1 MLTIY
6 IPTFNRGTR
15 LSENLKL
22 VMDEIENFGLQMKVS
37 ILVGD
42 NASEDD
48 TQSICETVEE
58 LAKGRN
64 IEFSYF
70 RNPSNLGFN
79 GNIQA
84 GYLKVTS
91 GWIMFLSDDDVL
103 YTGAL
108 DRICTDITNVQPDVS
123 LYNFDQ
129 FPYDR
134 QNPLVTE
141 NIVYADRKDFS
152 NLASLFSWQK
162 LTGVVLRCRKL
173 EESDDFFRDLLW
185 PAKHFPHVIL
195 SVSAYHRGNVLYKS
209 DFFVAGHDPDFLDH
223 VNFLWYTS
231 ASFVKELENCKS
243 VLGIDDP
250 SFDEQISKIPIANVI
265 DSSVTHLI
273 YYYAGKVRIS
283 RSVKRILWSNVI
295 RFITLRRIS
304 QEGFILKS
312 HSPKFYAKL
321 GFLVLIYP
329 ASFIILP
336 IMGKKRKL
344 MHEGF

>member
-6 IPTFNRGTR
+6 VPTFNRGER

-22 VMDEIENFGLQMKVS
+22 VMDQILEYELQSKVS

-42 NASEDD
+42 NASEDS
-48 TQSICETVEE
+48 TQLICELVDKI
-58 LAKGRN
+58 AKSRN

-70 RNPSNLGFN
+70 RNPSNLGFS

-103 YTGAL
+103 FAGAL
-108 DRICTDITNVQPDVS
+108 DRICADIINVQPDVS

-129 FPYDR
+129 VPYDR
-134 QNPLVTE
+134 QNPLVRG
-141 NIVYADRKDFS
+141 NFVHADIKDFS
-152 NLASLFSWQK
+152 NLASLFSWPK

-173 EESDDFFRDLLW
+173 EETDDFFRALLG
-185 PAKHFPHVIL
+185 PAKHFTHVIL
-195 SVSAYHRGNVLYKS
+195 AILCYHKGNVLYKS
-209 DFFVAGHDPDFLDH
+209 DFFVAGPDPDFLDH
-223 VNFLWYTS
+223 VNFPWYTS
-231 ASFVKELENCKS
+231 ASFVKELQNCKS
-243 VLGIDDP
+243 VLGVDDP
-250 SFDEQISKIPIANVI
+250 SLYEQISKIPIANVV

-273 YYYAGKVRIS
+273 YYYAGKIPIS
-283 RSVKRILWSNVI
+283 RSLKRLLWSNVI

-304 QEGFILKS
+304 EEGFILKS
-312 HSPKFYAKL
+312 YSPKFYAKL
-321 GFLVLIYP
+321 GLLALVFP
-329 ASFIILP
+329 ASFTILP
-336 IMGKKRKL
+336 VMGKKRKL